1 MTTNNVFVPFE
12 ISTKI
17 TPPLSKERNLLSMK
31 NDKNIPS
38 EGILLVDKQKGK
50 TSFSL
55 VSQLRKITGIK
66 KIGHSGTL
74 DPFASGV
81 MAMLIGRTYTKK
93 AGLFLHS
100 EKEYEALVKLGYT
113 TETLD
118 SETSEELVSDHQPNL
133 EEIKKVLSKHF
144 QGEITQKIPLYS
156 AKKIKGQPL
165 YKLARKGIKID
176 PGEKTVFLTTT
187 LLDYKYPFLK
197 LHVKCSGGTYIRQ
210 VAADIG
216 EFLNTGAYLQE
227 LIRLKLGPFHLSDC
241 IKQEDLF
248 KIDITKYLIQK
259 EVFEK

>member
-1 MTTNNVFVPFE
+1 MSN
-12 ISTKI
+12 
-17 TPPLSKERNLLSMK
+17 
-31 NDKNIPS
+31 

-93 AGLFLHS
+93 ASLFLHS
-100 EKEYEALVKLGYT
+100 EKEYEALIKLGCT

-118 SETSEELVSDHQPNL
+118 SESPEIPTSPTSFAKPSLS
-133 EEIKKVLSKHF
+133 EIKKVLSQHF

-165 YKLARKGIKID
+165 YKLARKGIKVD
-176 PGEKTVFLTTT
+176 PGEKKVSLTTT
-187 LLDYKYPFLK
+187 LLDYKYPFLR

-216 EFLNTGAYLQE
+216 ELLKTGAYLQE
-227 LIRLKLGPFHLSDC
+227 LIRLKLGPFDLSDC

>member
-1 MTTNNVFVPFE
+1 MN
-12 ISTKI
+12 
-17 TPPLSKERNLLSMK
+17 
-31 NDKNIPS
+31 NDKNLSS

-93 AGLFLHS
+93 ASLFLHS
-100 EKEYEALVKLGYT
+100 EKEYEATAKLGYT

-118 SETSEELVSDHQPNL
+118 SESPEIPVSPTKPTL
-133 EEIKKVLSKHF
+133 SEIKKVISCHF

-156 AKKIKGQPL
+156 AKKIKGQPA
-165 YKLARKGIKID
+165 YKLARKGIKVET
-176 PGEKTVFLTTT
+176 GEKTVSLTTT
-187 LLDYKYPFLK
+187 LLDYEYPFLK

-210 VAADIG
+210 VAADLG
-216 EFLNTGAYLQE
+216 ELLGTGAYLQE
-227 LIRLKLGPFHLSDC
+227 LIRLKLGPFNLSDC